1 MGGITADG
9 AITAAGVAVSIS
21 DSGRLTTTATILA
34 ITVGAT
40 VAGATVA
47 GVMAAGAAVTT
58 VVATADIVVAMVV
71 DTADMVVAT
80 TRIGLNSNKRLS
92 SDPRGPSAGSLYFFR
107 VFSDC
112 PSCNTAT
119 LLAWSAPTLSRR
131 QK

>member
-40 VAGATVA
+40 VAGVMVA

-58 VVATADIVVAMVV
+58 VVAMVVATADMVVAMVV
-71 DTADMVVAT
+71 DMVVAT
-80 TRIGLNSNKRLS
+80 TRIGLNSNKQLLS
-92 SDPRGPSAGSLYFFR
+92 GPRGNIRPDRFFAGMCRSSELQHCDTFGMVR
-107 VFSDC
+107 RGSR
-112 PSCNTAT
+112 
-119 LLAWSAPTLSRR
+119 PTT
-131 QK
+131 Q